1 MPYQSLDAQRI
12 TDTVERL
19 HRRIEERFGDSGLGR
34 VCNELVGL
42 SRKARDQTDTLTRP
56 ILGLRIASALLV
68 ALIVGGLGV
77 MVYTIGAS
85 SGTEGL
91 TLVEFIQLLEAG
103 INDVVL
109 IGLAV
114 YFLVS
119 LERRIKRRRVLAAI
133 HELRS
138 IAHIVD
144 MHQLTKDPAHTLR
157 TLEDTPS
164 SPVRTMDRAGL
175 ERYLDYSSEMLSLIG
190 KIAALYV
197 QKWDDDVVLAAV
209 NEVEG
214 LTSGLSAK
222 IWQKVMILETYVRE
236 QSARG
241 SATD

>member
-1 MPYQSLDAQRI
+1 MPYQSLDAERI
-12 TDTVERL
+12 TATVERL
-19 HRRIEERFGDSGLGR
+19 QRRIQERFGDAGLAR
-34 VCNELVGL
+34 VCGELVEL
-42 SRKARDQTDTLTRP
+42 SKKARDQTDVLTRP
-56 ILGLRIASALLV
+56 ILGLRIASGLLI

-77 MVYTIGAS
+77 MLYTIGTS
-85 SGTEGL
+85 SGTQGL
-91 TLVEFIQLLEAG
+91 TLVDFIQLLEAG

-114 YFLVS
+114 YFLFS
-119 LERRIKRRRVLAAI
+119 LERRIKRRKVLAAI

-214 LTSGLSAK
+214 LTSGLSSK
-222 IWQKVMILETYVRE
+222 IWQQVMILETYVRE
-236 QSARG
+236 QESRG
-241 SATD
+241 PPPD